1 MTITELGSIGEFL
14 AAIATVITLIYLAT
28 QVRQNTR
35 ALKSATFQSITGEMG
50 RNVEPISVSA
60 DLAGIMTRGMPQPD
74 QLSPEETLRLASVYV
89 ATFRRMESVFVQNQL
104 GSIDDALMK
113 GFETSIAL
121 LLNSPF
127 GSFWW
132 STAKV
137 TFYAPFVEH
146 IEKCAARLADDSPHH
161 PSMMIVQ
168 RAAD

>member
-35 ALKSATFQSITGEMG
+35 ALKSATFQNITGEMG
-50 RNVEPISVSA
+50 RNVEPISISA

-74 QLSPEETLRLASVYV
+74 QLSPEETLRLASVLV

-104 GSIDDALMK
+104 GSIDDSMMK
-113 GFETSIAL
+113 GFETSIAM

-127 GSFWW
+127 GRSWW
-132 STAKV
+132 PRAKI
-137 TFYAPFVEH
+137 TFYEPFVEH
-146 IEKCAARLADDSPHH
+146 MDKCADQLADDSPQH
-161 PSMMIVQ
+161 PSMMLVQ
-168 RAAD
+168 RITG